1 MELTIE
7 ILLKCLDAM
16 KKTLEAELGSTEVK
30 TIEYRKVPEGEIP
43 KGARSVLVRL
53 KGKSPKAY
61 LLEYNNKEAWV
72 PLSTI
77 HTVLDDYVVGKWEQ
91 LVIDGWILEKKFKE
105 ETK

>member
-16 KKTLEAELGSTEVK
+16 RETLQKELGSTATK
-30 TIEYRKVPEGEIP
+30 TIEYKKVPEGEIP

-77 HTVLDDYVVGKWEQ
+77 HTVLDDYVEGKWEQ
-91 LVIDGWILEKKFKE
+91 LVIDGWVLDKKFKE